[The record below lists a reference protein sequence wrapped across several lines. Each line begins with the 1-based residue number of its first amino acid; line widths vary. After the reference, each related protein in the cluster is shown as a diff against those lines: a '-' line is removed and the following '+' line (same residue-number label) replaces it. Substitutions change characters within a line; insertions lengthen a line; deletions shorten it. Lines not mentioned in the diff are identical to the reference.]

1 MSYALWNTF
10 RGQENISFCHCPRAP
25 LGCAYWKEE
34 PRIHMPQTKH
44 RGKVF
49 TTPADAA
56 LELKVVSKVDLL
68 RLKTIARIHARGLPA
83 DVGWAD
89 LLQEAFARVL
99 DGSRQRPEGIS
110 LVVFVAGIMRSLKSE
125 YWRRALRQS
134 GHSETVLP
142 YREPGRPESRELSD
156 PSPDPERLVSTSQ
169 ELATINRLFAGDR
182 LVLLIINGLGDGLSA
197 EQIRMATGISKT
209 DYDSARKRLRRTLL
223 REGLTCSQRST

>member
-1 MSYALWNTF
+1 
-10 RGQENISFCHCPRAP
+10 
-25 LGCAYWKEE
+25 
-34 PRIHMPQTKH
+34 MPQTKPKG
-44 RGKVF
+44 RLF
-49 TTPADAA
+49 ATPADAA
-56 LELKVVSKVDLL
+56 LELKVVSKIDLL

-125 YWRRALRQS
+125 HWRRALRRPRQS
-134 GHSETVLP
+134 EAVLS
-142 YREPGRPESRELSD
+142 YHEHAGPERRELSD
-156 PSPDPERLVSTSQ
+156 PSPDPERLVGAMQ
-169 ELATINRLFAGDR
+169 ELAAVNKLFAGDR
-182 LVLLIINGLGDGLSA
+182 AVLLIINGLGDGLSG

-209 DYDSARKRLRRTLL
+209 DYDSARKRMRRTLL